1 MGAGYQENDPYSL
14 TFGLG
19 TGKPNMSSPP
29 PRGGSRPALARQSR
43 SALRFLSS
51 AGRGL
56 FKAEQGRPPGRESDS
71 SSLQANLP
79 SGRDPDAATHFAP
92 TLPVCSEATM
102 TGCYVRRGLLASK
115 SPVQRP
121 CGSSKEGAR
130 GGVSLWPWIARP
142 GGPIRRPCLRA
153 SFFLRLLDSCEGL
166 RLLPFALCIAPVL
179 PRQLFCSQSDSS
191 FIKGKGEARGGK
203 EAQNPRP
210 SRLLNPMKAISERN
224 CEHVLMHMHEK
235 GAAFFFFRETDFT
248 CLCN

>member
-43 SALRFLSS
+43 SALRFLSP

-79 SGRDPDAATHFAP
+79 SGRDPDAVTHFAP

-130 GGVSLWPWIARP
+130 GGGSPFGPGSPGLEAPSVGLACARLSFCASSTAARGCAFFP
-142 GGPIRRPCLRA
+142 LR
-153 SFFLRLLDSCEGL
+153 
-166 RLLPFALCIAPVL
+166 FALRRSFPA
-179 PRQLFCSQSDSS
+179 SS
-191 FIKGKGEARGGK
+191 FAAKAT
-203 EAQNPRP
+203 
-210 SRLLNPMKAISERN
+210 LLS
-224 CEHVLMHMHEK
+224 
-235 GAAFFFFRETDFT
+235 
-248 CLCN
+248 